1 LMFKALFSWKHV
13 LLLDALNTS
22 KVETMPR
29 ATNAPQ
35 SRRRRKKILK
45 AAKGYRAGN
54 RRLLKTATVA
64 VMRSR
69 QYAYRDRKKRKG
81 DLRRLWIVRIN
92 AAAREQGL
100 SYSTLM
106 GGLTKAGIA
115 LDRKILADM
124 AVNDPKGF
132 AEVVKTVG

>member
-1 LMFKALFSWKHV
+1 
-13 LLLDALNTS
+13 
-22 KVETMPR
+22 MPR

-45 AAKGYRAGN
+45 AAKGFRGGN

-81 DLRRLWIVRIN
+81 DFRRLWIVRIN
-92 AAAREQGL
+92 AAARQQGL
-100 SYSTLM
+100 SYSTLI

-115 LDRKILADM
+115 LDRKILAEM
-124 AVNDPKGF
+124 AVSDPAGLSQVAKMAG
-132 AEVVKTVG
+132 

>member
-1 LMFKALFSWKHV
+1 M
-13 LLLDALNTS
+13 T
-22 KVETMPR
+22 R

-45 AAKGYRAGN
+45 AAKGYRGG
-54 RRLLKTATVA
+54 RGTQLRTASVS

-69 QYAYRDRKKRKG
+69 QYAYRDRKRRKG
-81 DLRRLWIVRIN
+81 DFRRLWITRIN
-92 AAAREQGL
+92 AAAREHGL

-106 GGLTKAGIA
+106 ARLKSEGVV

-124 AVNDPKGF
+124 AASDPAVF
-132 AEVVKTVG
+132 SEVAKLAGGSPVGLDTSSAQ